1 MKYLVALAV
10 SILLLAGCGKNAG
23 NKPAAIDSKNK
34 YSFDST
40 DIKTTPASNPNES
53 FQFVYKF
60 EKGKKYN
67 YRLTTITN
75 DNQLMKA
82 DTVIKQDSKQSI
94 IYLFTLSGVSSD
106 QDAMEMECNI
116 SSIKID
122 AQDGR
127 QSVKYESGKADSL
140 NKVKFSNYEALIN
153 NPFSVRVNKNGEVL
167 EIFRVD
173 KIVNK
178 ILALNHLKDS
188 VNAEQKS
195 RIKRDFS
202 EGALKQLMMQV
213 FREFPNRSFA
223 KDSSWSK
230 PQPAQ
235 KVLSFETTAT
245 NKYKVAGLEM
255 LGNNKLAVID
265 ASLET
270 TFTGQ
275 SKINQGGVS
284 YNIRKPVTSTEGKIY
299 FNLTNGLLQKSK
311 TRTKV
316 DFYMELEANTPKG
329 KKKGVR
335 SESTENVNLLELL

>member
-10 SILLLAGCGKNAG
+10 SVLILAGCGKKADD
-23 NKPAAIDSKNK
+23 KPAAVDGKNK
-34 YSFDST
+34 YAFDST

-53 FQFVYKF
+53 FQFAYKF

-75 DNQLMKA
+75 DNQSFKTDSL
-82 DTVIKQDSKQSI
+82 IKQNSTQSV
-94 IYLFTLSGVSSD
+94 IYIFALSGVSSD
-106 QDAMEMECNI
+106 QDAMELECNVSSVKI
-116 SSIKID
+116 S

-127 QSVKYESGKADSL
+127 QNIAYESGKADSAS
-140 NKVKFSNYEALIN
+140 KVRFSNYEALIN
-153 NPFSVRVNKNGEVL
+153 NPFSVRVSKTGEVL

-173 KIVNK
+173 KIINK
-178 ILALNHLKDS
+178 VLALNHLKDS
-188 VNAEQKS
+188 VNAEQKIQ
-195 RIKRDFS
+195 IKRNFS

-213 FREFPNRSFA
+213 FREFPNKSFA

-230 PQPAQ
+230 QQPPQR
-235 KVLSFETTAT
+235 VLSFETLAT
-245 NKYKVAGLEM
+245 NKYKIDGLEM

-270 TFTGQ
+270 TFNGKTKV
-275 SKINQGGVS
+275 SEGGVN

-299 FNLTNGLLQKSK
+299 FNLTNGLIQKSK

-316 DFYMELEANTPKG
+316 AFYMELEANTPKG
-329 KKKGVR
+329 KKTGVR